1 MIDVEKLNKFL
12 EISYQTIY
20 HEPDTPHFHNVLM
33 DQIYRDVISKYNF
46 PKDFKIL
53 DLGCGAGYFLSKL
66 QSEGFTA
73 AEGITAD
80 KKDLECCN
88 DLAVNA
94 SLGDFTF
101 TKYEDNSLDFVW
113 CRQALE
119 HSVWP
124 YFTLLE
130 INRILKFG
138 QRAYIEVPAPDT
150 SRFNE
155 GNQNHFS
162 VLGRKMWVEL
172 FKRAGF
178 AVEINELFE
187 FTMTDKV
194 SEEISIDHTEQ
205 FYIFMLLKT
214 EHMID
219 KVK

>member
-1 MIDVEKLNKFL
+1 MIDSEKLEKYL
-12 EISYQTIY
+12 KLSYNTIY
-20 HEPDTPHFHNVLM
+20 HEPDTPDFHNKLI
-33 DQIYRDVISKYNF
+33 DQIYDDIISKYAI
-46 PKDFKIL
+46 PKDSKIL

-66 QSEGFTA
+66 AAEGFTN

-80 KKDLECCN
+80 KT
-88 DLAVNA
+88 DLACCAGIGVNA
-94 SLGDFTF
+94 KIGDFTF
-101 TKYEDNSLDFVW
+101 TDYEDNSIDFLW

-155 GNQNHFS
+155 GNPNHFS
-162 VLGRKMWVEL
+162 VMGRKMWAEL

-178 AVEINELFE
+178 AVEFNEVFE

-194 SEEISIDHTEQ
+194 SDTIMIDHKEQ
-205 FYIFMLLKT
+205 FYLFMILKT
-214 EHMID
+214 EHMIG
-219 KVK
+219 KI